1 MIQNV
6 KTRWDNTFFMLQ
18 RAKFMKK
25 TIHKWLA
32 QTNFKLKILT
42 LFKKKWNQVYYIIE
56 LLELFHNVTRVL
68 DTTHDL
74 IILEAWETYNSF
86 HDHLKKTRSQIRQQF
101 RESSWTVKLHEVI
114 LVDTKML
121 KKYYEATC
129 DKKSTYF
136 NVEALLNLMKKGNV
150 YSVSCLNSYC
160 CILSLSFLSFVHR
173 HLLLSL
179 LLLSTFYR
187 CFLSLL
193 SIVAFYRYFLS
204 LLSIATFYCYQSW
217 LTYTVAH
224 VDIDGKEVESDE
236 VSRVL
241 QRSLFTLL
249 AVELRVSSNSRI
261 KQKTKFVLDRSINS
275 QQDNQST
282 TIRCQQTIKCKLF
295 FDERNEW
302 SCSLTKAIDVAVRD
316 WEFVNCL
323 KRYDHTVLDV
333 VSHDERHTNHFDFWR
348 WCWETIFHDARCDDL
363 SSQSSSRSHYRE
375 HHDTQAHRLTRRR
388 FHQRCW
394 YYIVCD
400 C

>member
-1 MIQNV
+1 
-6 KTRWDNTFFMLQ
+6 
-18 RAKFMKK
+18 
-25 TIHKWLA
+25 
-32 QTNFKLKILT
+32 
-42 LFKKKWNQVYYIIE
+42 
-56 LLELFHNVTRVL
+56 
-68 DTTHDL
+68 
-74 IILEAWETYNSF
+74 
-86 HDHLKKTRSQIRQQF
+86 
-101 RESSWTVKLHEVI
+101 
-114 LVDTKML
+114 ML

-136 NVEALLNLMKKGNV
+136 KIEALLNLMKKKNV
-150 YSVSCLNSYC
+150 YNVNCLDFYYC
-160 CILSLSFLSFVHR
+160 SLSLSFLFFVHR
-173 HLLLSL
+173 YLLLSL
-179 LLLSTFYR
+179 LLLFAFYRCFLSLLFIVAFYR

-193 SIVAFYRYFLS
+193 SIAAFYRCFLS

-217 LTYTVAH
+217 LTYTAAH
-224 VDIDGKEVESDE
+224 VNIDEEEVEFDE

-241 QRSLFTLL
+241 QRSLSTFSV
-249 AVELRVSSNSRI
+249 VELRVSSNSRV
-261 KQKTKFVLDRSINS
+261 KQKTKSVLDRSINS
-275 QQDNQST
+275 QQDNQSA